1 VLIEGNSAAD
11 VRAANDALAP
21 GLQAHN
27 ASALESAIYRL
38 EFTRLKTP
46 WSAG

>member
-1 VLIEGNSAAD
+1 MSLAGMGVVAWHD
-11 VRAANDALAP
+11 LAP
-21 GLQAHN
+21 EAF
-27 ASALESAIYRL
+27 ESAIYRL